1 MNQLLLL
8 KKTIYDIIKL
18 LKKNIYKLIE
28 LK

>member
-18 LKKNIYKLIE
+18 FKNIYINIIE

>member
-18 LKKNIYKLIE
+18 LKKYIYKLIE